1 MTDVVT
7 LSGIT
12 RRFDGTPPVDVI
24 RECDVTVQVGDFMT
38 IQGPSGSGKSTLLN
52 IIGLLDRPSAG
63 RYSLAGE
70 DVGEM
75 DDKQRTAARGQQIGF
90 VFQSFQ
96 LLERRSCVDNVALA
110 TLYRGMPIKPTQD
123 AAMSALAAVGL
134 LDKAEQT
141 PIHLSGGERQRV
153 AIARA
158 IVGRPAL
165 LLCDEPT
172 GNLDSRNAESILE
185 LFAELNRAGTTI
197 LLITHDARTAALG
210 NRRLTI
216 LDGVVSES
224 VSEGAPR

>member
-1 MTDVVT
+1 VTEVVT
-7 LSGIT
+7 LTGIT
-12 RRFDGTPPVDVI
+12 RRFDGSPPVDVI
-24 RECDVTVQVGDFMT
+24 RECDVTVQEGDFMT
-38 IQGPSGSGKSTLLN
+38 IEGPSGSGKSTLLN
-52 IIGLLDRPSAG
+52 IIGLLDRPSSG
-63 RYSLAGE
+63 RYRLAGD

-75 DDKQRTAARGQQIGF
+75 DDRRRTAARGQQIGF

-110 TLYRGMPIKPTQD
+110 TLYRGMPMKPAQE

-134 LDKAEQT
+134 LDKADQT

-216 LDGVVSES
+216 LDGVVSER
-224 VSEGAPR
+224 VAR